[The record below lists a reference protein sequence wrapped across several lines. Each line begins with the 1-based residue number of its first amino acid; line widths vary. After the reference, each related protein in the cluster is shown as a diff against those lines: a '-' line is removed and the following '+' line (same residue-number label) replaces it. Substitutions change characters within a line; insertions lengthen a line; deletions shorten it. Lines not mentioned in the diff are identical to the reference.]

1 MILPWSLHSTL
12 VAALLLLAPA
22 TGYPEE
28 PAQGAVLGG
37 AAGAAVGGAGGAAVG
52 AIMGATGGAISQSK
66 EQQEQARWRN
76 YYEQQEKEAAE
87 KEQSPPPTAA
97 AQQAATPQE
106 PIPTGTAL
114 IKEIQRSLTVLG
126 YDPGPVDGLTDGPTI
141 NAIRTYQED
150 NGLMTTGRASKDLLI
165 HMRQQGG

>member
-1 MILPWSLHSTL
+1 MISPSWFYTALA
-12 VAALLLLAPA
+12 AALLLLAPV
-22 TGYPEE
+22 TGRTGE

-37 AAGAAVGGAGGAAVG
+37 AAGAVVGGGAGAAVG
-52 AIMGATGGAISQSK
+52 AVMGATGGAISQSK

-76 YYEQQEKEAAE
+76 YYQQQEKEAAE
-87 KEQSPPPTAA
+87 QKPSPPPTAVAQRA
-97 AQQAATPQE
+97 AAPQE

-114 IKEIQRSLTVLG
+114 IKEIQRSLIVLG

-165 HMRQQGG
+165 HMRQNGG